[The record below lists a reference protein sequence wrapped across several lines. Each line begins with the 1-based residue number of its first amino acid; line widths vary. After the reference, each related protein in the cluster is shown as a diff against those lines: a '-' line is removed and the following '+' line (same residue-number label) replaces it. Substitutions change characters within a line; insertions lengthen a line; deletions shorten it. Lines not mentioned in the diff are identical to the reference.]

1 MQRHELTPAQKWE
14 RLTLADNFIFC
25 KVLEDNPEVCR
36 HLIEILLNIK
46 IDRIEKPAAEKSLK
60 TDFISR
66 GIRLDVYVK
75 DGNGRSFDIE
85 IQTTRSTSLAK
96 RARYYQGLMDVD
108 NVQHGSG
115 YDVLNESYVV
125 FLCMGDAFGK
135 GFPVYTFRY
144 RADEDKDFL
153 MDDGTVNVFFNA
165 KKYDTMK
172 SEELRAFFKYLC
184 GKEPSSGFT
193 DRLSAL
199 VERVK
204 TNAQWRH
211 RFMTWEQEMAIQS
224 NEKAKEIAKELAKD
238 MAKDIAQDMAKDM
251 AKNMAQDMAKDI
263 ARNMVKDTAQSIA
276 NDIANQ
282 KVIETAQK
290 MLKEKI
296 GTPEQI
302 SMVTSIP
309 LEKVLELKK
318 EIQ

>member
-1 MQRHELTPAQKWE
+1 MQRQELTPAQKWE

-46 IDRIEKPAAEKSLK
+46 IDRIEKPAAEKSVK
-60 TDFISR
+60 TDFISH
-66 GIRLDVYVK
+66 GIRFDVYVK

-85 IQTTRSTSLAK
+85 IQTTHSTSLAK
-96 RARYYQGLMDVD
+96 RARYYQGLIDVD
-108 NVQHGSG
+108 NVQHGAG
-115 YDVLNESYVV
+115 YDVLNESYVI
-125 FLCMGDAFGK
+125 FLCLGDAFGK

-153 MDDGTVNVFFNA
+153 MNDGTVNIFFNA

-172 SEELRAFFKYLC
+172 SKELKSFFKYLC

-204 TNAQWRH
+204 INAQWRH
-211 RFMTWEQEMAIQS
+211 RFMTWEQEMAIQA
-224 NEKAKEIAKELAKD
+224 EERAKD
-238 MAKDIAQDMAKDM
+238 MAKDIAEDL
-251 AKNMAQDMAKDI
+251 AKNMAQDI
-263 ARNMVKDTAQSIA
+263 ARDMVKDTAQSIA

-282 KVIETAQK
+282 KIIETAKK
-290 MLKEKI
+290 MLKENI

-302 SMVTSIP
+302 SMVTSLPI
-309 LEKVLELKK
+309 EKVLELQK
-318 EIQ
+318 EIK